1 MDISRGVSAHPPWV
15 VHGEPFLQRSLV
27 FATFVGAPGIVYASR
42 FRRPRFGPKVL
53 RLGALLGKVAGPEK
67 CNIVGHTLRQKVQL
81 PFAQKTRGPI
91 GNMSL
96 RGPMG
101 SGQGRVG

>member
-67 CNIVGHTLRQKVQL
+67 CNIVGHTLRQKVQHGWL
-81 PFAQKTRGPI
+81 HFRPKNAWLHREYVARWDQDKDE
-91 GNMSL
+91 
-96 RGPMG
+96 
-101 SGQGRVG
+101 